1 MTRQRITAVVATC
14 LVVLVSILVVSPSL
28 SSTRVR
34 AATPDGT
41 MEIIE
46 QPFSVRTSQYGVFRV
61 LVPESVSQDNNATI
75 EVRVHQRVTSRKQ
88 LQEISDDGAI
98 PRVTDVAT
106 VAIPNIPVDEN
117 GALLVRVPLQASNRG
132 LSGLYMAEIGMYP
145 ISIVVR
151 QSGKITAQ
159 TLTYLHRITPNS
171 TTEAVTTSIVV
182 ALRATPSIQPNG
194 EVVVNDDL
202 RNRVRRFIDTIT
214 TVNAPF
220 TIAVQP
226 EILWSLQNST
236 NNQDGAL
243 FTSLTDALAG
253 RTLAL
258 LPFVPIDVSA
268 ASRAGAAEDYLRQL
282 RLGEDV
288 LIQLL
293 PNSVIQRT
301 TAIITD
307 PLDEEGIDLL
317 RDAGRRTIV
326 LTPSAMEKFR
336 YSTSPSV
343 KGVANR
349 NDASPMTLLLS
360 DETLHDVMTSPV
372 NRHVERAHR
381 MVAELILHRTDL
393 ETNGIKTANMRF
405 VISTFDGSQ
414 TSQQL
419 LQSLTT
425 LLRRDVG
432 FTLINSALD
441 SAAISSDAQVT
452 VPRISSGDISER
464 TNALAQLQTERDA
477 TTSMLPDDDPRIIFW
492 EQLDGLIISSVVS
505 DYQPYVDGLKTQF
518 QSLRDAVTL
527 ANPGAITLGS
537 RNGDIRFQMRN
548 TAPEDLT
555 VRILISSPKLEF
567 PGGAQVVTLAAQ
579 STTDIVIPVRT
590 RTNGRFPVLVSV
602 TTPEGDYTVIAPTTF
617 SARITAIA
625 GLGQLVMISFI
636 LIVLAWWWASWRKSR
651 RERAQGGTVLPA

>member
-1 MTRQRITAVVATC
+1 
-14 LVVLVSILVVSPSL
+14 
-28 SSTRVR
+28 
-34 AATPDGT
+34 
-41 MEIIE
+41 
-46 QPFSVRTSQYGVFRV
+46 
-61 LVPESVSQDNNATI
+61 
-75 EVRVHQRVTSRKQ
+75 
-88 LQEISDDGAI
+88 
-98 PRVTDVAT
+98 
-106 VAIPNIPVDEN
+106 
-117 GALLVRVPLQASNRG
+117 
-132 LSGLYMAEIGMYP
+132 
-145 ISIVVR
+145 
-151 QSGKITAQ
+151 
-159 TLTYLHRITPNS
+159 
-171 TTEAVTTSIVV
+171 
-182 ALRATPSIQPNG
+182 
-194 EVVVNDDL
+194 
-202 RNRVRRFIDTIT
+202 
-214 TVNAPF
+214 
-220 TIAVQP
+220 
-226 EILWSLQNST
+226 
-236 NNQDGAL
+236 
-243 FTSLTDALAG
+243 
-253 RTLAL
+253 
-258 LPFVPIDVSA
+258 
-268 ASRAGAAEDYLRQL
+268 
-282 RLGEDV
+282 
-288 LIQLL
+288 
-293 PNSVIQRT
+293 
-301 TAIITD
+301 
-307 PLDEEGIDLL
+307 
-317 RDAGRRTIV
+317 
-326 LTPSAMEKFR
+326 
-336 YSTSPSV
+336 
-343 KGVANR
+343 
-349 NDASPMTLLLS
+349 
-360 DETLHDVMTSPV
+360 
-372 NRHVERAHR
+372 
-381 MVAELILHRTDL
+381 
-393 ETNGIKTANMRF
+393 
-405 VISTFDGSQ
+405 
-414 TSQQL
+414 
-419 LQSLTT
+419 

-590 RTNGRFPVLVSV
+590 RTNGRFRVLVSV